1 MTATAAY
8 QDAIALVQAAAATYG
23 PMPQHVC
30 RSIERQLRERIS
42 AIEATR

>member
-1 MTATAAY
+1 MTAIAAY

-30 RSIERQLRERIS
+30 RAIERQLRERMERVTS
-42 AIEATR
+42 